1 MCFAGDRRQNAAAQP
16 SATSLPLP
24 RRRGGNGRRLETIG
38 NNGGPRRV
46 WSSLARDAAR
56 LTQLIASMEE
66 DTCSLVYKLEQ
77 KYLDDDDAYMDQDL
91 VLTNFTGSTPCKM
104 ASKRALELVVLNN
117 ANISHLG
124 DVEQVTALMQQ
135 VAEADLAWNQIRW
148 DCVVAV
154 LKHLPR
160 LRTLNLSFNPLD
172 DELSLE
178 LPHAPLLRTLILNG
192 TNLALKSLSLI
203 LKNTPSLQELHISDN
218 KLDLAASSGTET
230 EEDTSPLSESVKT
243 IHINR
248 CRIDDWGSIVRLM
261 HRFPSRKTVFL
272 CENPIKMVRHH
283 SSHNDAL
290 GTLESLN
297 LAKTEISDWDSID
310 NLDRLPSL
318 TDLRILAIPLLEA
331 LNEEERTHL
340 VIGRVR
346 NLRVLNGSI
355 ITPEQREQSERYFI
369 RYYQDRDDKPHH
381 YKRLIEKH
389 GHVERLAKVDLTP
402 KSTAHVQVLCEET
415 NYQAKLRINLNKS
428 VGQLMKSLEKHCG
441 IPYPRLR
448 MFLTRNEDGSM
459 EEFRYPGMSLHS
471 YKIEDDDVLNLQSR
485 KIP

>member
-1 MCFAGDRRQNAAAQP
+1 
-16 SATSLPLP
+16 
-24 RRRGGNGRRLETIG
+24 
-38 NNGGPRRV
+38 
-46 WSSLARDAAR
+46 
-56 LTQLIASMEE
+56 MEE
-66 DTCSLVYKLEQ
+66 EMCSLVYKLEQ

-91 VLTNFTGSTPCKM
+91 VLTNFTGSSPCKM

-124 DVEQVTALMQQ
+124 DVTQVSTLMQH
-135 VAEADLAWNQIRW
+135 VAEADLAWNRIRW
-148 DCVVAV
+148 DCVVAL

-160 LRTLNLSFNPLD
+160 LRTLNLSYNPLD
-172 DELSLE
+172 DEIVVD
-178 LPHAPLLRTLILNG
+178 LPPAPLLHTLILNG
-192 TNLALKSLSLI
+192 TNLSLDSLSVI
-203 LKNTPSLQELHISDN
+203 LKNTPSLQELHLSDN
-218 KLDLAASSGTET
+218 KLDLSSDDMSPMNET
-230 EEDTSPLSESVKT
+230 VKT
-243 IHINR
+243 IHLNR
-248 CRIDDWGSIVRLM
+248 CRIDDWGLIVRLM

-272 CENPIKMVRHH
+272 CENPIKKVAHQP
-283 SSHNDAL
+283 SNDEL
-290 GTLESLN
+290 TTLESLN

-318 TDLRILAIPLLEA
+318 TDLRVLAIPLLES
-331 LNEEERTHL
+331 LTEEERTHL
-340 VIGRVR
+340 VIARVR

-369 RYYQDRDDKPHH
+369 RYYQVCLLFALGSSRWPLSASFDAAGKPPVVILHPLQDRDDKPHH

-428 VGQLMKSLEKHCG
+428 VGQLMKSLEKQCG
-441 IPYPRLR
+441 IPYSRLR
-448 MFLTRNEDGSM
+448 MFLTTKDGWV

-471 YKIEDDDVLNLQSR
+471 YRIEDDDVLNLQEQLSFEQR
-485 KIP
+485 TEPLKVQMTIRVHYSAI

>member
-1 MCFAGDRRQNAAAQP
+1 KSVKFIE
-16 SATSLPLP
+16 
-24 RRRGGNGRRLETIG
+24 GGRWQHVDEVGGRRIACLT
-38 NNGGPRRV
+38 
-46 WSSLARDAAR
+46 RDAFHR
-56 LTQLIASMEE
+56 TQLIAVMEE
-66 DTCSLVYKLEQ
+66 ETCSLVYKLEQ

-91 VLTNFTGSTPCKM
+91 VLTNFTGSSPCKM

-124 DVEQVTALMQQ
+124 DVTQVSTLMQH
-135 VAEADLAWNQIRW
+135 VAEVDLAWNRIRW
-148 DCVVAV
+148 DCVVAL

-160 LRTLNLSFNPLD
+160 LRTLNLSYNPLD
-172 DELSLE
+172 GEIAVD
-178 LPHAPLLRTLILNG
+178 LPHAPLLHTLILNG
-192 TNLALKSLSLI
+192 TNLSLDSLWLI
-203 LKNTPSLQELHISDN
+203 LKNTPSLQELHLSDN
-218 KLDLAASSGTET
+218 KLDLSSNDDMSPMNET
-230 EEDTSPLSESVKT
+230 VKT
-243 IHINR
+243 IHLNR
-248 CRIDDWGSIVRLM
+248 CRIDDWNLIVRLM

-272 CENPIKMVRHH
+272 CENPIKKVAHQ
-283 SSHNDAL
+283 SSNDEL
-290 GTLESLN
+290 KTLESLN
-297 LAKTEISDWDSID
+297 LAKTEISDWESID

-318 TDLRILAIPLLEA
+318 TDLRVLAIPLLES
-331 LNEEERTHL
+331 LTEEERTHL
-340 VIGRVR
+340 VIARVR

-428 VGQLMKSLEKHCG
+428 VGQLMKSLEKQCG
-441 IPYPRLR
+441 IPYSRLR
-448 MFLTRNEDGSM
+448 MFLTTKDGWV

-471 YKIEDDDVLNLQSR
+471 YRIEDDDVLNLQS
-485 KIP
+485 KIVSTRRRPLHKTGS